1 MAAASSRPVAPARDR
16 SAPRRFL
23 GLDGFE
29 LATLFALTALAFCV
43 LIGLLVR
50 VWIKGGVV
58 TGGDGYLVVD
68 QLQYLNWLNQAAD
81 HGLVRNLYDIAPSSR
96 AFLHPGVLLAGLAH
110 RAGLGIVASY
120 MLFKPVAIGALFC
133 GALFYTRRFLPRRD
147 DRRLALVLALFACS
161 PVAALVGWANLGSE
175 FRQFQFDLIGGEL
188 WTGSYLWG
196 YLFTAIA
203 VGIMPLGLLAYER
216 GRRGQAKWIS
226 WAAAAGLF
234 AAWLQPWQ
242 GATFAGI
249 VIVGELLLWRS
260 KRERPPLVR
269 PAIVLVATALP
280 LVYYAL
286 LSRLDDAWKLAGTA
300 NSASAFGGRAWVAV
314 ALCVGL
320 LAVPAAFAYRRVPRD
335 FGSLAVRAWPPLA
348 LVVYVLPLGT
358 FPFHALQ
365 GLTLPLVVL
374 GVIAWRNHLH
384 DRPLPLLLAV
394 VIAFVLIVP
403 GTAYR
408 LDNIRAAVAVGRQ
421 PHFLTTGENDALAAL
436 RRDPAKGGVLTPT
449 YLGLLVPAYTGR
461 ETWVGAGSWTPDLTA
476 RQQQVEDLFA
486 GKLSP
491 AAAEALVRRSGAR
504 FLLSDCHGRAD
515 ISRTVSGF
523 TAPPRRYG
531 CATVWRVR

>member
-1 MAAASSRPVAPARDR
+1 MEAATLRGPAR
-16 SAPRRFL
+16 RRLL

-29 LATLFALTALAFCV
+29 LATLLAFAALAVCV
-43 LIGLLVR
+43 LVGLLVR

-58 TGGDGYLVVD
+58 TGADGYLVVD
-68 QLQYLNWLNQAAD
+68 PLQYLNWLNQAGD
-81 HGLVRNLYDIAPSSR
+81 HGLVRNLYDIAPSPRS
-96 AFLHPGVLLAGLAH
+96 FLHPGVLLAGLAH
-110 RAGLGIVASY
+110 RAGLGLVASY

-147 DRRLALVLALFACS
+147 DRRLALALALFACS
-161 PVAALVGWANLGSE
+161 PVAALVGWGNLGSE
-175 FRQFQFDLIGGEL
+175 FRQFQFDLITGEL

-203 VGIMPLGLLAYER
+203 VGIMPLGLLAYEK
-216 GRRGQAKWIS
+216 GRRGETKWIA
-226 WAAAAGLF
+226 WAAVAGLF

-249 VIVGELLLWRS
+249 VIVAELAVWIA
-260 KRERPPLVR
+260 KRERPPLLR
-269 PAIVLVATALP
+269 AAIVLVATALP
-280 LVYYAL
+280 LVYYAA

-300 NSASAFGGRAWVAV
+300 NAASAFGGRAWIAI
-314 ALCVGL
+314 ALGVGL
-320 LAVPAAFAYRRVPRD
+320 LAIPAAFAYRRVPRD
-335 FGSLAVRAWPPLA
+335 FGSLALRAWPPLA
-348 LVVYVLPLGT
+348 LAVYVLPLGT

-374 GVIAWRNHLH
+374 GVLAWRRHLR
-384 DRPLPLLLAV
+384 DRPLPLLAALAL
-394 VIAFVLIVP
+394 AFLLIVP

-408 LDNIRAAVAVGRQ
+408 IDNIRAAVSVGRQ
-421 PHFLTTGENDALAAL
+421 PDFLTTGEHDALGAL
-436 RRDPAKGGVLTPT
+436 QRNPAKGGVLTPV

-461 ETWVGAGSWTPDLTA
+461 ETWVGAGSWTPDLVA

-491 AAAEALVRRSGAR
+491 AAARALVKRSGAR
-504 FLLSDCHGRAD
+504 FLLSDCHGRAN

-523 TAPPRRYG
+523 TDPPQRYG